1 MAELQLVSF
10 FLQLYRKAVIV
21 YRELV
26 LLLKVLLHFVATFVA
41 MNDSQ

>member
-10 FLQLYRKAVIV
+10 FLQLYKAVIV